1 MSRSLF
7 GKIFFW
13 DYRSIG
19 STNGNTQLD
28 MRKYFFLIVFAV
40 VIFAACT
47 DRDDDV
53 TMVNIRIQNSTA
65 AFLSEVRITGKDTIY
80 ENIAA
85 GEYSGYL
92 EYAVAFQEMPLTVV
106 ADSANLNY
114 TPELVFTDSLPIGFY
129 TYELSLDESNQL
141 DLNFKID

>member
-19 STNGNTQLD
+19 STNGNTQLN
-28 MRKYFFLIVFAV
+28 MRKYFFLIVFAI

-65 AFLSEVRITGKDTIY
+65 AFLSEVRVVGKDTAY
-80 ENIAA
+80 MAIAA
-85 GEYSGYL
+85 GEYSEYL
-92 EYAVAFQEMPLTVV
+92 EYATAFQKMALTVV
-106 ADSANLNY
+106 ADSASLNY
-114 TPELVFTDSLPIGFY
+114 SPESVFTDSLPIGFY